1 MAKFLNEDEQASP
14 EDVEFIAQYF
24 PNPIPE
30 NLVTR
35 NFHKCALKYG
45 KGKRSGQELR
55 MKGQEILYRPGGIR
69 SQLLEERF
77 NEKAATLLFI
87 KQCKMKH
94 III

>member
-35 NFHKCALKYG
+35 NFHKCTLKYG
-45 KGKRSGQELR
+45 
-55 MKGQEILYRPGGIR
+55 IVYRGSNFRPM
-69 SQLLEERF
+69 EKERDQVK
-77 NEKAATLLFI
+77 N
-87 KQCKMKH
+87 
-94 III
+94 